1 LNRSFLELA
10 TSHSALRY
18 AIVGVGNT
26 AVGLTAIFAIKYFL
40 GASDAVANL
49 GGYVIGFI
57 FSYTFNSSFTFRYS
71 GPLVAGIV
79 KFALVTIIA
88 YLCNLATV
96 LAAVRLGLN
105 PYLAQVLGV
114 PAYAI
119 VCYLGGRF
127 FAFEEKA
134 PIERDASV

>member
-1 LNRSFLELA
+1 LSRGLLELV

-26 AVGLTAIFAIKYFL
+26 IVGLTAIFAIKYFL
-40 GASDAVANL
+40 GAGDAVANL
-49 GGYVIGFI
+49 GGYIIGFI
-57 FSYTFNSSFTFRYS
+57 FSYSFNSSWTFRYRGS
-71 GPLVAGIV
+71 RATGVV
-79 KFALVTIIA
+79 KFAFVTILA

-96 LAAVRLGLN
+96 LLAIRFGLD

-114 PAYAI
+114 PAFAV

-127 FAFEEKA
+127 YAFEEKTA
-134 PIERDASV
+134 